1 MREPYEYQ
9 KGIIERSIERP
20 YTMVNAA
27 CGTGKSLIASQT
39 ALGKGKPTLI
49 ITPKNIMEDFK
60 AELMADGV
68 PEEDIFVFNAV
79 KSQKNGYYEDF
90 AHWLCAMEYAA
101 SKGFIKEVEETDD
114 NEEVV
119 F

>member
-1 MREPYEYQ
+1 MRKPYEYQ
-9 KGIIERSIERP
+9 KGIIERSIGRP

-68 PEEDIFVFNAV
+68 PEEDIFVFNAI
-79 KSQKNGYYEDF
+79 KSHKKGYYEDF
-90 AHWLCAMEYAA
+90 SHWLSAMEY
-101 SKGFIKEVEETDD
+101 IVRKEIEQKTEETDD

>member
-1 MREPYEYQ
+1 MRKPYGYQ
-9 KGIIERSIERP
+9 KEIIERSIKRP
-20 YTMVNAA
+20 FTMVQAA
-27 CGTGKSLIASQT
+27 CGTGKSLMASQT

-49 ITPKNIMEDFK
+49 ITPKNVMADFK

-68 PEEDIFVFNAV
+68 PEEDIFVYYTAD
-79 KSQKNGYYEDF
+79 SHREGYLEDF

-101 SKGFIKEVEETDD
+101 EKGLLKETDD
-114 NEEVV
+114 EEVV

>member
-9 KGIIERSIERP
+9 KKIIDASVKRP
-20 YTMVNAA
+20 FTMVQAA
-27 CGTGKSLIASQT
+27 CGTGKSLIAGQT
-39 ALGKGKPTLI
+39 AIRKGKPTLI

-68 PEEDIFVFNAV
+68 PEKDIFVYSAAESH
-79 KSQKNGYYEDF
+79 KEGYYE
-90 AHWLCAMEYAA
+90 ALEAWL
-101 SKGFIKEVEETDD
+101 KESIRKVE
-114 NEEVV
+114 NSEEEEDIV

>member
-1 MREPYEYQ
+1 MREPYKYQ

-27 CGTGKSLIASQT
+27 CGTGKSLMASQT
-39 ALGKGKPTLI
+39 AIGKGKPTLI
-49 ITPKNIMEDFK
+49 ITPKNIMDDFK

-68 PEEDIFVFNAV
+68 PEEDIFVFNAA
-79 KSQKNGYYEDF
+79 KSHKDGYYEDF
-90 AHWLCAMEYAA
+90 LRWLSAMEYVVR
-101 SKGFIKEVEETDD
+101 KELEQKAEEIGD